1 MKNVRREEKAIKD
14 LLYEQLIKREQW
26 LRDLKQNLET
36 SIQNAPLGNLKIIN
50 CRGVEQYY
58 FDSAETRTSY
68 PNGKYLRKSDL
79 EFAGKLAQR
88 NYDEKLLSEVEKQ
101 LKNIQNII
109 KKYEKQEIVQ
119 VEELYSVYDRM
130 SPFRKKMVDSRIMS
144 DEEYV
149 NQWSAKIYSGKEFTE
164 GQAEIYTEKK
174 ERVRSKSEKIIADML
189 YHNNIP
195 YKYECPVILKGLGTI
210 YPDFTCLR
218 LTDRKTILWE
228 HLGMMTDPIY
238 CQKAMKKIDI
248 YSKNGFIQGRDI
260 IYTFESEK
268 YSLNTISVEN
278 LISQIFIT

>member
-1 MKNVRREEKAIKD
+1 M
-14 LLYEQLIKREQW
+14 
-26 LRDLKQNLET
+26 ET

-58 FDSAETRTSY
+58 LDSAETRTSY
-68 PNGKYLRKSDL
+68 PNGKYLRKSDFEL
-79 EFAGKLAQR
+79 AGKLAQR
-88 NYDEKLLSEVEKQ
+88 NYDEKLLSEVEKR

-130 SPFRKKMVDSRIMS
+130 SPSRKKMVDSRIMS
-144 DEEYV
+144 DKEYV
-149 NQWSAKIYSGKEFTE
+149 NQWSAQIYSGKDFAE

-189 YHNNIP
+189 YHKNIS
-195 YKYECPVILKGLGTI
+195 YKYECPINLKGLGMI

-218 LTDRKTILWE
+218 LADRKTILWE

-248 YSKNGFIQGRDI
+248 YAKNGFIQGRDI

-268 YSLNTISVEN
+268 YSLNTMSVEN
-278 LISQIFIT
+278 LINQIFST

>member
-1 MKNVRREEKAIKD
+1 M
-14 LLYEQLIKREQW
+14 
-26 LRDLKQNLET
+26 
-36 SIQNAPLGNLKIIN
+36 
-50 CRGVEQYY
+50 EQYY
-58 FDSAETRTSY
+58 LDSAETRTSY
-68 PNGKYLRKSDL
+68 PNGKYLRKSDFEL
-79 EFAGKLAQR
+79 AGKLAQR

-119 VEELYSVYDRM
+119 VEELCSVYERM
-130 SPFRKKMVDSRIMS
+130 SPSRKKMVDSRIMS
-144 DEEYV
+144 D
-149 NQWSAKIYSGKEFTE
+149 
-164 GQAEIYTEKK
+164 KK

-189 YHNNIP
+189 YHKNIP
-195 YKYECPVILKGLGTI
+195 YKYECPVNLKGLGTI

-268 YSLNTISVEN
+268 YSLNTMSVEN
-278 LISQIFIT
+278 LINQIFIT

>member
-1 MKNVRREEKAIKD
+1 M
-14 LLYEQLIKREQW
+14 IKREKW

-36 SIQNAPLGNLKIIN
+36 SIQNAPSGNLKIIN

-58 FDSAETRTSY
+58 LDSAETRTSY
-68 PNGKYLRKSDL
+68 PNGKYLRKSDFEL
-79 EFAGKLAQR
+79 AGKLAQR

-130 SPFRKKMVDSRIMS
+130 SPSRKKMVDARIIS
-144 DEEYV
+144 DKEYV
-149 NQWSAKIYSGKEFTE
+149 NQWSAKIYSGKDFAE

-174 ERVRSKSEKIIADML
+174 E
-189 YHNNIP
+189 NIP
-195 YKYECPVILKGLGTI
+195 YKYECPINLKGLGMI

-218 LTDRKTILWE
+218 LADRKTILWE

-248 YSKNGFIQGRDI
+248 YAKNGFIQGRDI

-268 YSLNTISVEN
+268 YSLNTMSVEN
-278 LISQIFIT
+278 LINQIFST